1 MTEKIREGIYR
12 IPVEL
17 PRSPLKLLN
26 SYVITGGDRNLLIDT
41 GFRNQGCLDSMMAG
55 INELGLDMSKTD
67 ILLTHLHSDHA
78 GLAPVLAEP
87 TSRVY
92 LSRGEVPWLCGESQ
106 WTLWMEDNR
115 RYVRAGFSKE
125 QVMNIIKH
133 SNEKQ
138 AAAAEKS
145 SMAEK
150 MSAASKFEDYLPID
164 EGDEFICGDYC
175 LKAVATPGHTPL
187 HMCFWLENEKIMLT
201 GDHVLFDIT
210 PNITLWQGVDD
221 SLGDFLESLRKIDGY
236 DVELA
241 LPGHRGRGD
250 FHERVDQLIKHH
262 DRRLDECLGIVEK
275 NPGLSVYDIAG
286 RMSWKIRCSSWED
299 FPMGQKWFAVGE
311 CHSHLRH
318 LERLGKIAADE
329 SEEVIRFF
337 VK

>member
-1 MTEKIREGIYR
+1 M
-12 IPVEL
+12 
-17 PRSPLKLLN
+17 
-26 SYVITGGDRNLLIDT
+26 
-41 GFRNQGCLDSMMAG
+41 
-55 INELGLDMSKTD
+55 
-67 ILLTHLHSDHA
+67 
-78 GLAPVLAEP
+78 
-87 TSRVY
+87 
-92 LSRGEVPWLCGESQ
+92 CGETQ
-106 WTLWMEDNR
+106 WTLWKEDNR

-236 DVELA
+236 D
-241 LPGHRGRGD
+241 GNG
-250 FHERVDQLIKHH
+250 
-262 DRRLDECLGIVEK
+262 
-275 NPGLSVYDIAG
+275 ST
-286 RMSWKIRCSSWED
+286 
-299 FPMGQKWFAVGE
+299 
-311 CHSHLRH
+311 
-318 LERLGKIAADE
+318 
-329 SEEVIRFF
+329 
-337 VK
+337 